1 MKILFALFLALHG
14 VAHLVGFA
22 VPWGLVDSAQ
32 TPHKTT
38 VLAGAVDLGE
48 TGIRVFGVIWL
59 LLAIAFLVGAWAVA
73 TTQPWVVR
81 WLWVITVASLVAST
95 VSWPEARIGVVIDLA
110 LIVLLAAS
118 TRVAWLSFVG
128 SG

>member
-22 VPWGLVDSAQ
+22 APWGLVDSAQ

-48 TGIRVFGVIWL
+48 TGIRVIGVFWL

-73 TTQPWVVR
+73 TTQPWAVR
-81 WLWVITVASLVAST
+81 WLWVITVASLIAST

-128 SG
+128 GG